1 VAYGSSS
8 TFSSHIFK
16 AAGEEFMK
24 GVVLRF
30 RVMALLAGVMS
41 LLLWFVE
48 LPVVYLLDN
57 PELAEKVKWIPF
69 VHGYIYAFY
78 VLTAIHFTA
87 KARFTVRQMIL
98 FILAGTLPIL
108 SFIAERRVARNYKE
122 L

>member
-1 VAYGSSS
+1 MS
-8 TFSSHIFK
+8 
-16 AAGEEFMK
+16 
-24 GVVLRF
+24 GVVKRY
-30 RVMALLAGVMS
+30 RVMALAAGVMS

-57 PELAEKVKWIPF
+57 PDLAEKVKWIPF
-69 VHGYIYAFY
+69 VHGYVYAFY

-98 FILAGTLPIL
+98 FILAGTLPVL
-108 SFIAERRVARNYKE
+108 SFIAERRVARTYKG

>member
-1 VAYGSSS
+1 
-8 TFSSHIFK
+8 
-16 AAGEEFMK
+16 MK

-57 PELAEKVKWIPF
+57 PDLAENVKWIPF
-69 VHGYIYAFY
+69 VHGYVYAFY

-98 FILAGTLPIL
+98 FILAGTLPVL
-108 SFIAERRVARNYKE
+108 SFIAERRVARTYKG

>member
-1 VAYGSSS
+1 M
-8 TFSSHIFK
+8 K
-16 AAGEEFMK
+16 K
-24 GVVLRF
+24 GVILRF

-57 PELAEKVKWIPF
+57 PELAARVKWIPF

-78 VLTAIHFTA
+78 VLTAIHFA
-87 KARFTVRQMIL
+87 VKARYSVRQMIL

-108 SFIAERRVARNYKE
+108 SFIAERRVAKNYR
-122 L
+122 